1 MENNLPVYPGDV
13 ISSAPVSDGRG
24 NFYYYTTS
32 ISTDNSGD
40 LLYRE
45 QYPLQSNNSNV
56 SGVAQTVKEL
66 QEAVQALRD
75 ELKQLKEIH
84 NNRLPA
90 PSIPYRKMNV

>member
-1 MENNLPVYPGDV
+1 MENNLPAYPGDV
-13 ISSAPVSDGRG
+13 ISSVPVSDGRG
-24 NFYYYTTS
+24 NFYYYTTH

-56 SGVAQTVKEL
+56 SGVAQTVREL
-66 QEAVQALRD
+66 QAAVQALT
-75 ELKQLKEIH
+75 EEVKQLKEIH

-90 PSIPYRKMNV
+90 PTIQYRKMNI